1 MQGYESSEGAQF
13 ELAGAG
19 CGREGTSIQAGRN
32 KFLLRERNPFRGQPQ
47 ERNIIDGLGSC
58 EPKREIVVR

>member
-1 MQGYESSEGAQF
+1 MQGYESSEAQF

-47 ERNIIDGLGSC
+47 ERNIIDGLASC